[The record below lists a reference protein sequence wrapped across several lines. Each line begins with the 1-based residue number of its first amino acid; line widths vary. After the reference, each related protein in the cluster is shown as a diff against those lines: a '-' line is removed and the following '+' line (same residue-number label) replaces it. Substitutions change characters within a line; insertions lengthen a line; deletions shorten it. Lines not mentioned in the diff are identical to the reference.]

1 MQTGKTNTET
11 LHIRLSFTY
20 LITFSLITSFTHAK
34 LKVQFLLFAQG
45 FGRSSRPAFTQDAVI
60 AEKQLV
66 KSIEEWR
73 QEMNIQEMILLG
85 HSMGGFLA
93 TSYTISYPDR
103 VKHLILAD
111 PWGFQ
116 DKPKEIKAP
125 LWIRAI
131 GKLVAPMNPLWALR
145 AAGPYGQ
152 WVVEKTRPDIIRKFT
167 EVIDGDEENVNVVA
181 QYIHQC
187 NAQSPR

>member
-1 MQTGKTNTET
+1 MPDALVAEQ
-11 LHIRLSFTY
+11 
-20 LITFSLITSFTHAK
+20 
-34 LKVQFLLFAQG
+34 QF
-45 FGRSSRPAFTQDAVI
+45 
-60 AEKQLV
+60 V

-73 QEMNIQEMILLG
+73 REMNIQEMILLG

-111 PWGFQ
+111 PWGFP
-116 DKPKEIKAP
+116 DKPKEVRAP
-125 LWIRAI
+125 LWMRAI
-131 GKLVAPMNPLWALR
+131 GTMLTPLNPLWALR

-167 EVIDGDEENVNVVA
+167 EVIEGDAENVNVVA

-187 NAQSPR
+187 NAQSPS

>member
-1 MQTGKTNTET
+1 MLHGMGAGVAFWVMNLDELAVHRPVYAIDT
-11 LHIRLSFTY
+11 L
-20 LITFSLITSFTHAK
+20 
-34 LKVQFLLFAQG
+34 G
-45 FGRSSRPAFTQDAVI
+45 FGRSSRPSFANDGMV

-66 KSIEEWR
+66 RSIEEWR
-73 QEMNIQEMILLG
+73 REMNIPQMILLG

-93 TSYTISYPDR
+93 TSYTMQYPDR

-116 DKPKEIKAP
+116 EKPKETKAP
-125 LWIRAI
+125 LWLRMMAS
-131 GKLVAPMNPLWALR
+131 LLTPMNPLWMMR

-152 WVVEKTRPDIIRKFT
+152 WVVEKTRPDIIRKFRDRVPM
-167 EVIDGDEENVNVVA
+167 EDPKENVIA

-187 NAQSPR
+187 NAQSPT